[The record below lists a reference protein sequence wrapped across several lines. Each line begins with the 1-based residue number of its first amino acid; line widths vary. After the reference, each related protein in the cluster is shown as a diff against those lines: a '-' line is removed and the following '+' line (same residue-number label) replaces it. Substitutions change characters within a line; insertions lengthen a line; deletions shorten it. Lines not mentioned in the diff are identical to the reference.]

1 MIKFICYLWT
11 LPVRIYKFIISPL
24 LPPSCR
30 FTPSCSSYAV
40 EAVMKHGIIRGTLL
54 ATKRLC
60 RCHPFNDGGY
70 DPVPKV

>member
-1 MIKFICYLWT
+1 
-11 LPVRIYKFIISPL
+11 
-24 LPPSCR
+24 
-30 FTPSCSSYAV
+30 
-40 EAVMKHGIIRGTLL
+40 MKHGIIRGTLL